1 MSQSAYSINSDDTF
15 PVISLINYCTNE
27 TLEGLGEK
35 VCDLCDA
42 DKNHIIFDFTDC
54 QIINSLGLA
63 TLLEVLM
70 IIQDYE
76 GEAVITG
83 LDATK
88 EKFFSLTGVFSIART
103 APDKE
108 STKEALQQLI

>member
-1 MSQSAYSINSDDTF
+1 MGQIAYSINNQDTF
-15 PVISLINYCTNE
+15 PVISLVNYCTNE

-35 VCDLCDA
+35 VCDLCDD
-42 DKNHIIFDFTDC
+42 DKNLLIFDFKDC

-70 IIQDYE
+70 MIQDYE
-76 GEAVITG
+76 GKAVITG

-88 EKFFSLTGVFSIART
+88 EKFFSLTGVFSIAET
-103 APDKE
+103 ASDI
-108 STKEALQQLI
+108 EAGKQILKTT